1 MKQYLG
7 FGKRFFLLV
16 TPLIATSTLFASPSQ
31 AATFALSEGNLNFT
45 DINGELSIFR
55 PSNNANTLALANGGT
70 IFTENR
76 NVQNELIASPLKI
89 SSSAS
94 SVVFGESKDYLGT
107 AETEGRIVSNF
118 DVDAGKPFSF
128 NFNAGLNQV
137 TAIDDPTI
145 ENAKASGDV
154 SFFLL
159 DTTDI
164 ATDNLDSFIESE
176 LISNTNSNLLKN
188 PLDFFS
194 LTSVLNTRGNDDF
207 VIKQFSKNIK
217 LFQQDS
223 QFQYGGNQEFART
236 LIGGFLERVFD
247 KKANLTLLA
256 VRRTQT
262 RVTAPEPSTSLAL
275 LLFSV
280 LIAIATKSKRQTET
294 SISLSS
300 IKAWK

>member
-1 MKQYLG
+1 MKQYFS

-16 TPLIATSTLFASPSQ
+16 TPFIATSTLFVSPSK
-31 AATFALSEGNLNFT
+31 AATFALSEANLTFT
-45 DINGELSIFR
+45 DINGNLSIFR
-55 PSNNANTLALANGGT
+55 PSNNANTFAFTNGGT
-70 IFTENR
+70 VVT
-76 NVQNELIASPLKI
+76 QNKNAQNQLIASPLQI
-89 SSSAS
+89 SSSAL
-94 SVVFGESKDYLGT
+94 SVIFGQNKDYLGT

-118 DVDAGKPFSF
+118 DVDAGKSFSF
-128 NFNAGLNQV
+128 NFNAALNQV

-164 ATDNLDSFIESE
+164 ATNNLESFIESE
-176 LISNTNSNLLKN
+176 LISNSNSNLLKN

-194 LTSVLNTRGNDDF
+194 LTSVLNTQGDDDF
-207 VIKQFSKNIK
+207 LIKQFSKNIK

-223 QFQYGGNQEFART
+223 QFKFGGNQEFART
-236 LIGGFLERVFD
+236 FIGGSLERVFD

-262 RVTAPEPSTSLAL
+262 RVTAPEPSTSIAL
-275 LLFSV
+275 LLLSV
-280 LIAIATKSKRQTET
+280 LIAIATKSKPGLTHAKARNPV
-294 SISLSS
+294 SS
-300 IKAWK
+300 